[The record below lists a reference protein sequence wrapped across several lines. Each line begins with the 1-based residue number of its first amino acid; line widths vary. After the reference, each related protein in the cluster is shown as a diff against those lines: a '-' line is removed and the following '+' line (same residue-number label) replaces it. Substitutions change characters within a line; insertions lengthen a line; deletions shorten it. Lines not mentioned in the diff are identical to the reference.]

1 MFTRHKKTPV
11 KHVTVPQMYLFS
23 SAAENSARHMT
34 SCEVHCLFSF
44 PRLYRTQLCLS
55 TVFLSYKIE
64 DRKKKTGGKQD
75 GITGMRL

>member
-1 MFTRHKKTPV
+1 MLLSHRCP
-11 KHVTVPQMYLFS
+11 LFHLLPKI
-23 SAAENSARHMT
+23 RPGTMT